1 MKPAEDT
8 IEREIATITADER
21 RLAVSLSISFDG
33 IEHVGRLWFAEE
45 EWEDEGIPDRGT
57 ISGRTTEEV
66 ISAARALTEPEL
78 LARHRRAT
86 VNKRRYLSL
95 RAVTDEIL
103 RKVRYLN
110 QVAVSMRAGT
120 HRSRRRGT
128 GDRLHRASAA
138 RARCAAARCRRRRG
152 AALIPAN
159 AQRVPARL
167 TPYELI
173 LEPLERDDF
182 PAIRAEGEQRG
193 SGCAQARS
201 VSAARPRRRRARRDG
216 HGRCG
221 SRESR

>member
-1 MKPAEDT
+1 MTPADDT

-57 ISGRTTEEV
+57 ISARTTEEV
-66 ISAARALTEPEL
+66 FSAARALTELEL

-110 QVAVSMRAGT
+110 QVAVSMRAGLI
-120 HRSRRRGT
+120 
-128 GDRLHRASAA
+128 DLD
-138 RARCAAARCRRRRG
+138 G
-152 AALIPAN
+152 AAQEIDYTEHQLHEL
-159 AQRVPARL
+159 VARL
-167 TPYELI
+167 
-173 LEPLERDDF
+173 RD
-182 PAIRAEGEQRG
+182 
-193 SGCAQARS
+193 
-201 VSAARPRRRRARRDG
+201 AAG
-216 HGRCG
+216 V
-221 SRESR
+221 EE